1 MAYSKAS
8 HFDPRLF
15 SQSIWSK
22 ALSHPAR
29 IIILRHLLEHGVTPF
44 YVFTKK
50 IPLAKA
56 TISQHL
62 RMLKNTGLIQSYEQ
76 YPYTYYLLNHT
87 ACKELALRIK
97 SLNKSFISA

>member
-8 HFDPRLF
+8 SFDPKSF
-15 SQSIWSK
+15 SQSLWSK

-29 IIILRHLLEHGVTPF
+29 IIILRYLLENGVTPF
-44 YVFTKK
+44 YVFVKK
-50 IPLAKA
+50 VPLAKS

-62 RMLKNTGLIQSYEQ
+62 KMLRNTGLIQSYEQ
-76 YPYTYYLLNHT
+76 YPHTYYQLNHT

-97 SLNKSFISA
+97 PLNKSFTSA